1 MAGDVLSDDRA
12 TGIRRLLL
20 VELALAAI
28 LVLISVP
35 LFFDDYEV
43 YGGIVLGIAVVLG
56 VLGVLSLRAVQ
67 ERRPQARR
75 LSLWT
80 GGMLCVLSI
89 LLMPIWIGLIT
100 VVAGIG
106 LLVVV
111 LAPVRATVIASVCTR
126 SRLS

>member
-1 MAGDVLSDDRA
+1 MAADLISDDRA

-20 VELALAAI
+20 VELALAA
-28 LVLISVP
+28 VLILLSVP
-35 LFFDDYEV
+35 LLFGDYEI
-43 YGGIVLGIAVVLG
+43 YGGVVLGVAAVLG
-56 VLGVLSLRAVQ
+56 VLGFLALRAVQ

-75 LSLWT
+75 LSIWT
-80 GGMLCVLSI
+80 GVALVVLSV

-111 LAPVRATVIASVCTR
+111 LAPEREAG
-126 SRLS
+126 